1 MVTMCALDPIM
12 EWTSCLPSNSRKKG
26 SPESVFLLFHSKRKC
41 RTSYRTSDI
50 EQVPINSCLILIRQ
64 KPMAVAHDGQRE

>member
-1 MVTMCALDPIM
+1 MVTRFALDAIT

-26 SPESVFLLFHSKRKC
+26 SPESVCLLFHSKRKC

-50 EQVPINSCLILIRQ
+50 EQVPINSSLILIRQ